1 MCYNIASVKGE
12 DMELQRL
19 NELLQYHP
27 QTGDISSRDTGRVFS
42 PDADG
47 SITIYDPRNRKRT
60 KFRADRLCW
69 VLGNGKKLRKNQ
81 KILHKN
87 LKIKDNRLQNLV
99 LVSSLVY
106 NKISE
111 AAKNLGGGLKITP
124 HLTDKYIFN
133 LTYFENK
140 VHVKERM
147 HDFIAAQQRLIVLQL
162 KYAKILTRFCVFDR

>member
-1 MCYNIASVKGE
+1 
-12 DMELQRL
+12 MELKRL

-27 QTGDISSRDTGRVFS
+27 QIGVITSRESQRPFP

-47 SITIYDPRNRKRT
+47 SITVYDPEGRKRT

-69 VLGNGKKLRKNQ
+69 TLGNGKKLRKNQ

-87 LKIKDNRLQNLV
+87 LKTKDNRLQNLV

-106 NKISE
+106 NKIQE

-140 VHVKERM
+140 IHKKERM

-162 KYAKILTRFCVFDR
+162 KYAKVLTQHCNFNE